1 MGLIYLNNVDKFFK
15 NGSIT
20 INVNYKPMIN
30 STIICIRNGMWYKF
44 NIDKIEQL
52 EDETYN
58 VTTMTL
64 LSVDGKL
71 I

>member
-1 MGLIYLNNVDKFFK
+1 MIYLNNVDKFFK

>member
-1 MGLIYLNNVDKFFK
+1 MIYLNNVDKFFK

-30 STIICIRNGMWYKF
+30 STIICIRNGLWYKF
-44 NIDKIEQL
+44 NIDKIEEL

-58 VTTMTL
+58 VTTLTL

>member
-1 MGLIYLNNVDKFFK
+1 MNNVDKFFK